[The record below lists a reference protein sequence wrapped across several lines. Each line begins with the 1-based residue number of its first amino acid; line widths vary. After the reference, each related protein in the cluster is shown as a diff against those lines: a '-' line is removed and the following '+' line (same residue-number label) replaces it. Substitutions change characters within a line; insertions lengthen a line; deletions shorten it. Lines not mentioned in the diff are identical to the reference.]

1 MNLRLSVLTILLEIT
16 MNKVLNLA
24 LLLAAPSMLLAN
36 GTSSSTIAKAKVNIV
51 APISLCSTQD
61 LDFGSIIMQSY
72 ATGGSVTM
80 VSNTGN
86 GSAPIATLQGFEHC
100 SVFPGSA
107 KPTAAFFHFMK
118 DKRYDVNI
126 IIDKTV
132 DMGDGV
138 KLTTN
143 NDLPADNCGVFPHIA
158 GTHAKHFSVAGKLDI
173 PAKVFGRKEG
183 VIHVTVAYK

>member
-1 MNLRLSVLTILLEIT
+1 

-24 LLLAAPSMLLAN
+24 LLLAAPSMMFAGN
-36 GTSSSTIAKAKVNIV
+36 TSSTIARAKVNIV

-72 ATGGSVTM
+72 AAGGSVTM
-80 VSNTGN
+80 VSATSN
-86 GSAPIATLQGFEHC
+86 GDAPVAQLQDFDKC
-100 SVFPGSA
+100 AVFPGSA
-107 KPTAAFFHFMK
+107 KPTAAFFHFQK

-132 DMGDGV
+132 DLGDGV

-143 NDLPADNCGVFPHIA
+143 NDLPADSCAIFQHIP
-158 GTHAKHFSVAGKLDI
+158 GTQAKHFSVAGKLDI
-173 PAKVFGRKEG
+173 PAKTFGHKSG
-183 VIHVTVAYK
+183 IINVTVAYK